1 MTPDEIR
8 KRVRRI
14 VLASSKLAREVFAG
28 SYRSAFKGTGIEFEE
43 VREYTEND
51 DIRSVDWNVSARMGG
66 LYTKKY
72 REERELPVFIIFDVS
87 NSMFFGSGTSTKIES
102 AAYIASLLATAA
114 LMNND
119 RVGAV
124 FFGRHIQR
132 WVNPAKGKKHIA
144 SLIQELFTWDPR
156 EEGSNLEEAVRGVYE
171 SVDRKGLCVI
181 LSDFKTHTDFSVLDI
196 LRRKQD
202 LILCRLEDPAER
214 RFPPVG
220 YIELKDSETGT
231 LYAASG
237 MSAGFRKNFAEYW
250 DEYFAE
256 WERRCR
262 GSRIEHFSVS
272 TEDDPFRAV
281 MEFFRRRRPA

>member
-1 MTPDEIR
+1 MTPEEIR

-87 NSMFFGSGTSTKIES
+87 NSMFFGTGASTKVES

-114 LMNND
+114 IMNND

-132 WVNPAKGKKHIA
+132 WINPAKGRKHIA
-144 SLIQELFTWDPR
+144 RLIQELFTWEPR
-156 EEGSNLEEAVRGVYE
+156 EEGSNLEEAIRGVYE
-171 SVDRKGLCVI
+171 TVDRRGLCVV
-181 LSDFKTHTDFSVLDI
+181 LSDFKTRTDFSVLNI
-196 LRRKQD
+196 LGRKQD

-214 RFPPVG
+214 EFPPVG
-220 YIELKDSETGT
+220 FIELADSETGT
-231 LYAASG
+231 RYAASG
-237 MSAGFRKNFAEYW
+237 LSEGFRKNFSEYW
-250 DEYFAE
+250 ERYFTE
-256 WERRCR
+256 WERLCR
-262 GSRIEHFSVS
+262 ASRIEFFSVS
-272 TEDDPFRAV
+272 TENDPFRAV
-281 MEFFRRRRPA
+281 MEFFRRRRSA